1 VAKKVTLIK
10 IFILL
15 GNVVIPFYSFFLYL
29 WRLRTTQGFIF
40 FLFISA
46 AIIERAWETFR
57 TSKERRRDEFHGDW
71 TLAAVT
77 ISYIVLFF
85 AIITEFYFHVKSLE
99 IWVVLIGVA
108 LLSFSVRMRFWGM
121 AALGKQWAVH
131 AVGARK
137 IKKVRI
143 VKIGPF
149 RYIRHPIY
157 LGIMTECLAFPIIAG
172 AFYSLVLALTVCVPL
187 VFIRALSEEQTS
199 VRRFGDK
206 YLTYRKEVG
215 MFLPTQFFRRV

>member
-1 VAKKVTLIK
+1 M
-10 IFILL
+10 
-15 GNVVIPFYSFFLYL
+15 
-29 WRLRTTQGFIF
+29 
-40 FLFISA
+40 FISA

-57 TSKERRRDEFHGDW
+57 TSKERKREEFHGDW

-77 ISYIVLFF
+77 IAYLILFF
-85 AIITEFYFHVKSLE
+85 AIITEFYFRVKSVD
-99 IWVVLIGVA
+99 IWTVLVGGI

-137 IKKVRI
+137 IKKVRL

-157 LGIMTECLAFPIIAG
+157 LGIMTECLAIPIIAN
-172 AFYSLVLALTVCVPL
+172 AFYSLLLALALCIPL

-206 YLTYRKEVG
+206 YLSYRKEVG
-215 MFLPTQFFRRV
+215 MFFPTQFFRKV